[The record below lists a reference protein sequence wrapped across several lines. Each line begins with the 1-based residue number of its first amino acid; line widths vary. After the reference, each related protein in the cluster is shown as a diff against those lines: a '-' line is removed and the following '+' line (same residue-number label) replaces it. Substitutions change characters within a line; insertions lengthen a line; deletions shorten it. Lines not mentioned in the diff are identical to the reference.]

1 MFLFATS
8 KRMAI
13 TFILQ
18 YLVNVK
24 ISYEEEEELCSNAIG
39 HYGLEHIHVKRH
51 SIQIYTL

>member
-1 MFLFATS
+1 
-8 KRMAI
+8 MAI

-51 SIQIYTL
+51 AIQIYTL